1 MSFKAARACLYG
13 AVIVLTIIC
22 TGMAGYFASVLM
34 SSSLTTFVPFALFV
48 CAAGILVFFCLLGFS
63 AVLGNRNPISTRIE
77 LGALGLLGVF
87 WLSLGALMASSA
99 AQDAD
104 VECFASEDSTEP
116 LSEDLASLRTDQFHA
131 MYRVLEAFS
140 LLNAILVLGFFLL
153 LLGLAIRRHRLG
165 DTHMWVGPVTAC
177 AWFNNYGGGN
187 NVQRNNS
194 SSSILPFFNKERPE
208 GSKRRTEASRA
219 QTGTGAKLPT
229 PIAAA
234 HRRYG
239 SHARETPAMEER
251 GTTSRTPVSVSR
263 AARQHARQESASR
276 AQPQASRRQDSTSRT
291 AAAPQ
296 RQTSTSRTP
305 PARNASMRRQ
315 DSARAP
321 PVSRD
326 NSSRRQNS
334 VSRQNSASRR
344 DNLYRSDSDRYGRSN
359 RRAPSPD
366 PSYIESSLEDYDA
379 GYIANP
385 YDRR

>member
-1 MSFKAARACLYG
+1 MSFKTARACLYA

-34 SSSLTTFVPFALFV
+34 HSSLTTFVPFALFV
-48 CAAGILVFFCLLGFS
+48 CASSILIFFCLLGFS
-63 AVLGNRNPISTRIE
+63 AILAHRNPISTRIE
-77 LGALGLLGVF
+77 LGSLGLSGIF

-104 VECFASEDSTEP
+104 VECFSSEDSTTP
-116 LSEDLASLRTDQFHA
+116 LSEDLASLKTDQFHA

-140 LLNAILVLGFFLL
+140 LLNAILVLGFFLML
-153 LLGLAIRRHRLG
+153 FGLAIRRHRLG
-165 DTHMWVGPVTAC
+165 DTHMWVGPVTSC
-177 AWFNNYGGGN
+177 AWFNNYGGGS
-187 NVQRNNS
+187 NVERNNS
-194 SSSILPFFNKERPE
+194 SSSILPFFQAKDRPE
-208 GSKRRTEASRA
+208 GSKRRTEGSRA
-219 QTGTGAKLPT
+219 QAGTGAHLPT
-229 PIAAA
+229 PIAVA

-239 SHARETPAMEER
+239 SNARETPAMEER
-251 GTTSRTPVSVSR
+251 ATTSRTPVSVSR

-276 AQPQASRRQDSTSRT
+276 TAAAAAAPPRRQDSGSRN
-291 AAAPQ
+291 PQ
-296 RQTSTSRTP
+296 RQNSSSRAQPT
-305 PARNASMRRQ
+305 RQ
-315 DSARAP
+315 DSSRSRAP

-334 VSRQNSASRR
+334 VSRQNSSSRR
-344 DNLYRSDSDRYGRSN
+344 DVYRSDS
-359 RRAPSPD
+359 RRARTRDPSPV